1 MGRHALRAVTSADVA
16 ALLPPAREPGA
27 RCFTAACVA
36 PGGNRFYLGDDEG
49 AVVACRVVRGMENA
63 GGELGASVRVDAVA
77 NVVDD
82 DIVNHAP
89 FEDSDDDDDDDDDDG
104 RELSLRVMQLEYL
117 PSMHALVALTPRR
130 GVTIH
135 HLSHHGSNASDVTI
149 RSGRVSGT
157 SGAVAFAL
165 DASGAHPSCVAVSR
179 AGKNRSVTFREIV
192 RQDDYER
199 QNPSFGDRPRRFKP
213 RATAVP
219 FGRDVRLGA
228 AHPALSLTWHAD
240 VAKLVVGNG
249 RWYHLVDARD
259 GACADVVPMNSMGS
273 DRRTESLETSRR
285 FPTTFA
291 IVEGDGSR
299 AVVCVTGT
307 RAAVVS
313 PLGEPAGK
321 ALRLGGDSPGG
332 DSPGGAYSLAFAAP
346 YLVAAPVRGSA
357 PAAVFD
363 RAVSNGE
370 HIAEGVEPVQFLSLF
385 DGAARDGTT
394 HVAGEGVAGTLVAC
408 SGSLVEVYAKAPVI
422 AQVKG
427 MLSTPGWWEP
437 ATRLADAQREDLDH
451 SCDERNRV
459 ALDEGAE
466 GAEGAE
472 EDTFSSPPPWIV
484 AHAEAG
490 FCAARALDFASACVH
505 WRRAGDKIVRPV
517 EDVARTFLPRLLP
530 RPPEEETVSSSGV
543 VSPEV
548 SSLGVAASSRHEGAG
563 SVRRRRFWNLA
574 PPPADLDSLVSATM
588 RAMAA
593 GTTRAARRSV
603 APITGDVR
611 TGGVITGPIA
621 PIDPNVV
628 HPITHPAHTRW
639 DTANPKKDRPNESL
653 GPEDSTG
660 GSTFDETLLRAKR
673 ALSSYLSAHRTN
685 APGFE
690 LNTVCLALW
699 AECGECDALEQTLA
713 SFANAFEVVTGEQ
726 GVKKNAKSRP
736 YDADVVKDACRRNSR
751 WHALA
756 ILLDTH
762 GRRPRGERD
771 ETDAVETW
779 RALANGEKREGGDFT
794 FISGDGTSNVGGA
807 DLLGGA
813 VRRLGARRVGCDF
826 ATAALVRVAD
836 DFANRR
842 TDDEIRLFAERHL
855 AWIAD
860 ANPRN
865 ALELLTH
872 PRIGACVPTRT
883 ALRVLD
889 ESPACGTAEPAEY
902 LRAMMASFASG
913 AFVRRGP
920 SDIDAK
926 DLQTKYAL
934 ALVNAARDP
943 NVASGAHRDHATEL
957 HNFLSSYSDGPC
969 DAAVVAR
976 AIDPRGLTESD
987 ARGDLRGCKSL
998 VSRDGEAL
1006 GADPCTIRGFESHL
1020 VLLRRR
1026 LGDHAAA
1033 IRLILD
1039 VITHEGGV
1047 AGAEAAAEKYVERCQ
1062 SGRAAR
1068 RTVRLLG
1075 EIDHGIAGGESRTGT
1090 WRGDGDADVT
1100 AALLNAYVRRSTPPR
1115 WAQAARVVSN
1125 PNVRVDVDGAL
1136 AMLPMHGGAEG
1147 AEGVAL
1153 FERAVRRRDAA
1164 NRAAEAAR
1172 REAREAAEAEA
1183 RSG

>member
-1 MGRHALRAVTSADVA
+1 M
-16 ALLPPAREPGA
+16 
-27 RCFTAACVA
+27 
-36 PGGNRFYLGDDEG
+36 
-49 AVVACRVVRGMENA
+49 
-63 GGELGASVRVDAVA
+63 
-77 NVVDD
+77 
-82 DIVNHAP
+82 
-89 FEDSDDDDDDDDDDG
+89 
-104 RELSLRVMQLEYL
+104 
-117 PSMHALVALTPRR
+117 
-130 GVTIH
+130 
-135 HLSHHGSNASDVTI
+135 
-149 RSGRVSGT
+149 
-157 SGAVAFAL
+157 
-165 DASGAHPSCVAVSR
+165 
-179 AGKNRSVTFREIV
+179 
-192 RQDDYER
+192 
-199 QNPSFGDRPRRFKP
+199 
-213 RATAVP
+213 
-219 FGRDVRLGA
+219 
-228 AHPALSLTWHAD
+228 
-240 VAKLVVGNG
+240 
-249 RWYHLVDARD
+249 
-259 GACADVVPMNSMGS
+259 
-273 DRRTESLETSRR
+273 
-285 FPTTFA
+285 
-291 IVEGDGSR
+291 
-299 AVVCVTGT
+299 
-307 RAAVVS
+307 
-313 PLGEPAGK
+313 
-321 ALRLGGDSPGG
+321 
-332 DSPGGAYSLAFAAP
+332 
-346 YLVAAPVRGSA
+346 
-357 PAAVFD
+357 
-363 RAVSNGE
+363 
-370 HIAEGVEPVQFLSLF
+370 
-385 DGAARDGTT
+385 
-394 HVAGEGVAGTLVAC
+394 
-408 SGSLVEVYAKAPVI
+408 
-422 AQVKG
+422 
-427 MLSTPGWWEP
+427 
-437 ATRLADAQREDLDH
+437 
-451 SCDERNRV
+451 
-459 ALDEGAE
+459 
-466 GAEGAE
+466 
-472 EDTFSSPPPWIV
+472 
-484 AHAEAG
+484 
-490 FCAARALDFASACVH
+490 
-505 WRRAGDKIVRPV
+505 RPV

-530 RPPEEETVSSSGV
+530 RPPEEETVSSGV

-548 SSLGVAASSRHEGAG
+548 SSLGVAAPSRHEGAG

-588 RAMAA
+588 RARAA

-611 TGGVITGPIA
+611 TGGVITGPI
-621 PIDPNVV
+621 DPNVV

-639 DTANPKKDRPNESL
+639 DTANPKKEPNAASL

-660 GSTFDETLLRAKR
+660 GSTFDATLLRAKR

-699 AECGECDALEQTLA
+699 AECGECDALERTLA
-713 SFANAFEVVTGEQ
+713 SFASAFEVVTGKQ

-756 ILLDTH
+756 ILLDAH

-794 FISGDGTSNVGGA
+794 ISGDGTSDVGGA

-842 TDDEIRLFAERHL
+842 TDDEIRLIAERHL

-926 DLQTKYAL
+926 DLHTKYAL

-987 ARGDLRGCKSL
+987 ARGDLRGWKSRI
-998 VSRDGEAL
+998 SRDGEAL

-1039 VITHEGGV
+1039 VMTHEGGV

-1075 EIDHGIAGGESRTGT
+1075 ETDHGIAGGESRTGT